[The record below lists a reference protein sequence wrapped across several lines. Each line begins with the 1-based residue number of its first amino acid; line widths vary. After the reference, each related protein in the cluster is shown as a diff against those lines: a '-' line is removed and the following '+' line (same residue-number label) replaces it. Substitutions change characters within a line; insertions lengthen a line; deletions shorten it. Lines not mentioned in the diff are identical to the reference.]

1 MNEMNLGNAYGYSYV
16 IPSHPMSTKE
26 SSYNRQNF
34 KLLKICCRPSKTS

>member
-1 MNEMNLGNAYGYSYV
+1 MVTLMYIR

-34 KLLKICCRPSKTS
+34 KLLNPPTNKAIEKKQPIAE